1 MAKVPVF
8 LIVILELYCWEAI
21 GNAEYTIYK
30 DSNRPLNRRIKDLMS
45 RMSLEEKI
53 GQMTQIERSVAS
65 AEVMKKYYIGIY
77 KYS

>member
-8 LIVILELYCWEAI
+8 LIVILVLYCWEAI